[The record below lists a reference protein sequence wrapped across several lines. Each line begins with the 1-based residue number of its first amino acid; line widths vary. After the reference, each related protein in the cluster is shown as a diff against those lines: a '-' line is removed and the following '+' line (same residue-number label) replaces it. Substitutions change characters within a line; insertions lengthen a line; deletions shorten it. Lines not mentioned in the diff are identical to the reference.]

1 MKEHIEEVLKNI
13 EDIKSI
19 RNSLN
24 YEERNYLASNLDDFN
39 LYDLKP
45 KDLMNLYKNIYSLEE
60 AKAKIESTNDI
71 MDYTRLFA
79 IICLPDSLK
88 ESYINLYD
96 DINVKCL
103 FISTFDADE
112 LKLKYLKTGKYD
124 DYASDIIP
132 SMTNDSLKMEYINSL
147 EDKDKKAD
155 LVTYLES
162 DTLKEEF
169 LSNNSL
175 NNNASY
181 SITQSIKDEDIF
193 LQCLRFN
200 SDEKKKKL
208 LIYRKN
214 PHTQAI
220 GLQYIND
227 DVIRNQTSHD
237 IAKNIQIINL
247 DDYDFFDD
255 ADKRRIF
262 CRTMDSTKKL
272 SDDFILKLAP
282 KIKDIGEKNLVLR
295 RLKSDEIKKTMLPE
309 FQYDVFFINDIKDE
323 KIRYSCLSK
332 MPSNFDRYYTINNFK
347 NEELKVLALQ
357 FLDNNEYR
365 MDIVCSLT
373 DDNLKIQS
381 LAFFKDE
388 EYRATIIRSITDDK
402 LKLKQLENIEYL
414 ENRLKIIRAITND
427 ELKMQYLQEN
437 SLDDYFRLE
446 VIRTLKDENKFS
458 YINKEQSEEIN
469 YEIIMLMKS
478 DELKIRGL
486 QFIETPGLRLNIITS
501 LKDENKIPFFSNIS
515 SDDANL
521 DIWKSLYNAQNKLK
535 YMHLINTN
543 AISRNFLIDNFLE
556 VSEFGVTNAL
566 IEFIKPKDESVTRK
580 LKIIGDFITKID
592 YESLKVRLYKYI
604 VSIIDADNLEE
615 ILANMEKT
623 LKVFKAFDCTNS
635 LELYNMRNR
644 FVETLIFS
652 DDPGIIFNK
661 IESVFLKNNIP
672 TFAKIFLCF
681 GYLYPDLKNININE
695 NCTSPEIVNPTQT
708 RRMEVTSRNAS
719 VNTKRMQIFLN
730 DLIRIG
736 THSGNRSLI
745 RYLDNIE
752 NGDKLFNALE
762 KKIVSYDSLPL
773 EAKEVL
779 KIYENHLESL
789 YSYLKRKDDLDISS
803 LSNLEKINYLA
814 HKFYGNDDLALIISN
829 SRYSLPDRII
839 RSFAYQ
845 AGFDT
850 FAEFKR
856 VVINTKKDKEKVS
869 INRSKEL
876 ENSTLQLEK
885 GDLIRG
891 IGNIYSIESILKDGN
906 VCKEFL
912 GTLVGSSESDA
923 TPLDIDLSLIMEDGK
938 NVSENIGSSTTS
950 NYYGNIYFVI
960 KKDNLG
966 INLTRNSDGTLTGN
980 AYDPGKMELFR
991 TLSERHFGIR
1001 TGIAAADIDYIIYRK
1016 DMENSNDLNILKN
1029 EIAKNGLYIPVVDM
1043 DGKLV
1048 FTYEEYE
1055 SLKGKMKGL
1064 SFYGNKEY
1072 NLSNYSTSSY
1082 VNRLNAL
1089 VEKNREDVLKKSNL
1103 VYQALASA
1111 INQINLDGKNLK
1123 TVIGLDTELTKGNVE
1138 VLETGSSARGTNVP
1152 SDYDFDYIFRLD
1164 ADIMRDSS
1172 KLTNFKIRFCE
1183 ALGIPPITGD
1193 LRDMSVDIPGL
1204 GEIKLDVTI
1213 IQKNDKLEY
1222 STEMALND
1230 YLTTIGNNNQNVRDV
1245 ITANVILAKLL
1256 FKNAG
1261 CYKNRRKDSNQGGL
1275 GGVGVE
1281 NWIIQNGGTLESAAK
1296 SFLENAEGKTFEE
1309 FKKVYHVHDY
1319 GKNHMYRDKNL
1330 YPYDDFVYN
1339 NMNATGYE
1347 KMKTILNKYLQYLKG
1362 DNLALP
1368 EMDKIIEELENK
1380 MLLET
1385 NKSIKTSHI

>member
-13 EDIKSI
+13 DDIKNI
-19 RNSLN
+19 RNSLS
-24 YEERNYLASNLDDFN
+24 YEERDYLASNIDDFS

-45 KDLMNLYKNIYSLEE
+45 KDLTNLYKNIYSLEE

-71 MDYTRLFA
+71 MDYTRLLA
-79 IICLPDSLK
+79 ITCLPDSPK
-88 ESYINLYD
+88 ESYLDFYD
-96 DINVKCL
+96 DIDIKVL

-112 LKLKYLKTGKYD
+112 LKLKYLMTGKYD
-124 DYASDIIP
+124 DYATDIIP

-147 EDKDKKAD
+147 EDSDKKAD

-175 NNNASY
+175 TNNASY

-200 SDEKKKKL
+200 SDEKKKEL
-208 LIYRKN
+208 LIYRNN

-227 DVIRNQTSHD
+227 DVIRNQASHD
-237 IAKNIQIINL
+237 IANKIQIINL

-255 ADKRRIF
+255 ADKRKIF
-262 CRTMDSTKKL
+262 YQTMNSTKKL
-272 SDDFILKLAP
+272 SDDFILKLAS
-282 KIKDIGEKNLVLR
+282 KIKDVSEKNLILR
-295 RLKSDEIKKTMLPE
+295 CLKSDEIKKTMLPE
-309 FQYDVFFINDIKDE
+309 FQYDVYFIEDIKDE
-323 KIRYSCLSK
+323 KIKYSCLSK
-332 MPSNFDRYYTINNFK
+332 MNSDYDRYYIINKFK

-373 DDNLKIQS
+373 DDELKVQS

-388 EYRATIIRSITDDK
+388 EYRATIIRSITDNK
-402 LKLKQLENIEYL
+402 LKLEQLKSIKYF
-414 ENRLKIIRAITND
+414 ENRLDIICSLSED
-427 ELKMQYLQEN
+427 ELKFPFLNQEAA
-437 SLDDYFRLE
+437 D
-446 VIRTLKDENKFS
+446 
-458 YINKEQSEEIN
+458 N
-469 YEIIMLMKS
+469 YN
-478 DELKIRGL
+478 LKI
-486 QFIETPGLRLNIITS
+486 
-501 LKDENKIPFFSNIS
+501 
-515 SDDANL
+515 
-521 DIWKSLYNAQNKLK
+521 
-535 YMHLINTN
+535 IN
-543 AISRNFLIDNFLE
+543 SFRNFNNKVKCFSLLKTEECRSYFFMNNIYGFIDIEPTKVIVMLLNSKE
-556 VSEFGVTNAL
+556 GVDN
-566 IEFIKPKDESVTRK
+566 EK
-580 LKIIGDFITKID
+580 LKILDKNFKELKSIKFKI
-592 YESLKVRLYKYI
+592 SLLTYIFNNRDNIDLLAKADDLVDTFLSLEYTNSSELYAMLD
-604 VSIIDADNLEE
+604 SFANN
-615 ILANMEKT
+615 ILASDNPKET
-623 LKVFKAFDCTNS
+623 FK
-635 LELYNMRNR
+635 
-644 FVETLIFS
+644 
-652 DDPGIIFNK
+652 K
-661 IESVFLKNNIP
+661 IENVFLKNNIP
-672 TFAKIFLCF
+672 TFAKVFLCF

-695 NCTSPEIVNPTQT
+695 NYTSPELVNPIQT

-719 VNTKRMQIFLN
+719 VNTRRMQIFLN

-745 RYLDNIE
+745 SYLDNIE
-752 NGDKLFNALE
+752 NGDKLFKALE
-762 KKIVSYDSLPL
+762 RKIVSYDSLPL

-779 KIYENHLESL
+779 KIYESHLESL
-789 YSYLKRKDDLDISS
+789 YSYMKKQDDLDISK
-803 LSNLEKINYLA
+803 LSDIEKINYLA
-814 HKFYGNDDLALIISN
+814 HKFYGNDDLAKAISN

-850 FAEFKR
+850 FDEFKQ
-856 VVINTKKDKEKVS
+856 VVINTKKDKEKIS
-869 INRSKEL
+869 IKRSKEL
-876 ENSTLQLEK
+876 ENSSLQLEK

-891 IGNIYSIESILKDGN
+891 VGNIYSIESILMDGN

-912 GTLVGSSESDA
+912 GTFVGNSTSDA

-938 NVSENIGSSTTS
+938 TVSENIGSSITS
-950 NYYGNIYFVI
+950 NSYGNIYFVI
-960 KKDNLG
+960 KKDNPG
-966 INLTRNSDGTLTGN
+966 INLTRNSDGSLTGN

-1016 DMENSNDLNILKN
+1016 ETENSNDLSILKN

-1055 SLKGKMKGL
+1055 TLKSKMNGL
-1064 SFYGNKEY
+1064 SYYGNKEY
-1072 NLSNYSTSSY
+1072 DLSSYSPSEY
-1082 VNRLNAL
+1082 VNRLNDL
-1089 VEKNREDVLKKSNL
+1089 VEKNREDVLEKSNL
-1103 VYQALASA
+1103 VYQTLASA

-1123 TVIGLDTELTKGNVE
+1123 IVNGLDTELTKGNVE

-1172 KLTNFKIRFCE
+1172 KLIEFKTRFCE

-1193 LRDMSVDIPGL
+1193 LRDIAVDIPGL

-1230 YLTTIGNNNQNVRDV
+1230 YLTTIGNNNQNTRDV

-1261 CYKNRRKDSNQGGL
+1261 CYKNCRKDSNQGGL

-1296 SFLENAEGKTFEE
+1296 SFLKVAEDKDFAE

-1330 YPYDDFVYN
+1330 YPYDDFIYN

-1347 KMKTILNKYLQYLKG
+1347 KMKNVLNKYLQHLKG

-1380 MLLET
+1380 MESDVKVST
-1385 NKSIKTSHI
+1385 EGIHM